1 MRYVIELWY
10 RTKCM
15 CTFYL
20 PPHVEKNSPISSLRC
35 FRVLMRCP
43 CQETF
48 GGQYWQL
55 NHDPWFQDISM
66 RFGAR
71 VLCSSI
77 LLPPFPM
84 DSLAHC
90 WLGILYGFISISWYC
105 SSLIVLLAVHL
116 VNTSPELH
124 THYKDSRA
132 IHRHP
137 STPMWLLWYSHTFSL
152 WKRFIPDRQFFSSC
166 SNGVFQDVLNLC
178 DWATLSVPL
187 GRIIG
192 GLWHNFYFF
201 LGDLICGLTFS
212 TAVRH
217 QTLLS
222 RLSCVCIDYW
232 DRMWVGPS

>member
-1 MRYVIELWY
+1 MWY

-43 CQETF
+43 CQDTF

-55 NHDPWFQDISM
+55 SM
-66 RFGAR
+66 RFWCRSA
-71 VLCSSI
+71 VL
-77 LLPPFPM
+77 LHPTAFFTYGQ
-84 DSLAHC
+84 LAHC

-124 THYKDSRA
+124 IHYKDSCA
-132 IHRHP
+132 VHRHP
-137 STPMWLLWYSHTFSL
+137 STPMWLLWYNHPFSL
-152 WKRFIPDRQFFSSC
+152 IPDRQFFSSC
-166 SNGVFQDVLNLC
+166 SNSVFQDVLNLC

-192 GLWHNFYFF
+192 GLWHNFF
-201 LGDLICGLTFS
+201 LFRRFDLWSDF
-212 TAVRH
+212 
-217 QTLLS
+217 
-222 RLSCVCIDYW
+222 
-232 DRMWVGPS
+232 